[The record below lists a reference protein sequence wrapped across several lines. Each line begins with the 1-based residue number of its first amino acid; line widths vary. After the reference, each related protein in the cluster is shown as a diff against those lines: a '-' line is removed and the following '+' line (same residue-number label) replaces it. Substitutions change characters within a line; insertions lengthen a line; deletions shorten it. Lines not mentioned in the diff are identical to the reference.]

1 MIEITQSQRSTTLLK
16 RGSKAIALLVILL
29 GCFVLVGWMFE
40 IEAIKGGF
48 LGNAAAMKVNTAI
61 GFILSGSSL
70 WLLQT
75 QPGTLWSRFAAQ
87 AIAIIV
93 ALIGLLTS
101 TQYLFGWDLG
111 IDQLVF
117 HDTSPSAGKFPPGR
131 MGFNTS
137 ASFAFMG
144 GALWSSRQQC
154 HSYRVAQILTLFVGI
169 VAFQTLVGY
178 AYQVPLFQGL
188 TTYTPQMPLPTA
200 LTFIM
205 LCGAVLSE
213 NPEQGV
219 MRFFASTNPNYI
231 ITRRLI
237 LAAISIP
244 LILGWV
250 ILTAQRSGYLDAEFA
265 LTLLIIQIIIAFA
278 ILILLNIVVVERMS
292 TKQQAALRESD
303 ERLSL
308 ALDAAKLGSWDWN
321 LVCGTVTWSAQHER
335 LFGMACGSFNGTYQ
349 GFLDRIYPGD
359 REGVIETIERV
370 WVNQEEYSQEFRI
383 LLADKSIRWIATKG
397 QFVYDEN
404 GRAIRMTGVCMDI
417 TATKQLQQE
426 EKQLLELEQAA
437 RAKSETANR
446 MKDEFLCI
454 LSHELRTPLNSILG
468 WSKLLRTR
476 SLEPTKV
483 TYGLE
488 TIERNAKA
496 QFQIVDDLLDVSRII
511 QAKLLLDIHEINL
524 ISVIDAAIATMHPAS
539 VAKNIKIET
548 VYSPCVSTIMADF
561 TRLQQ
566 VVWNLLS
573 NAIKF
578 TPSGGYVKVSLE
590 QVGSSVHIYISDTG
604 KGISAQFIPYV
615 FDRFSQEDRSLT
627 RAYGGLGLGLAIVRS
642 LVELHGG
649 TVDVKSAGEGLGA
662 RFLVKLPIKPAV
674 EITKNI
680 ELQSDSDSDDCLRC

>member
-1 MIEITQSQRSTTLLK
+1 MIEINQSQRSTTLLK
-16 RGSKAIALLVILL
+16 ISSKAIALLVIIV
-29 GCFVLVGWMFE
+29 GCLVLAGWIFE

-48 LGNAAAMKVNTAI
+48 LGNMTAMKVNTAI
-61 GFILSGSSL
+61 AFILSGLSL

-75 QPGTLWSRFAAQ
+75 QLGTFWSRFAAQ
-87 AIAIIV
+87 AIALVV

-117 HDTSPSAGKFPPGR
+117 HDTSPSVEKFPPGR

-137 ASFAFMG
+137 ASFALMG
-144 GALWSSRQQC
+144 SALWSYRLKC
-154 HSYRVAQILTLFVGI
+154 HSYRAAQILALFAGV

-178 AYQVPLFQGL
+178 AYHVPLFQGL
-188 TTYTPQMPLPTA
+188 TEYTPEMPLSTA
-200 LTFIM
+200 VTFII
-205 LCGAVLSE
+205 LCGGVLSQ
-213 NPEQGV
+213 NPQQGV
-219 MRFFASTNPNYI
+219 MRFFASTNPSHI
-231 ITRRLI
+231 ITRRL
-237 LAAISIP
+237 LLTAISVP

-250 ILTAQRSGYLDAEFA
+250 ILEGQRRGYLDAEFA
-265 LTLLIIQIIIAFA
+265 ITLLIIQIIIAFA
-278 ILILLNIVVVERMS
+278 ILILLNVLLVERMS
-292 TKQQAALRESD
+292 TEQQTALRESN

-321 LVCGTVTWSAQHER
+321 LLSGTVTWSAQHER
-335 LFGMACGSFNGTYQ
+335 LFGKAPGSFNVTYQ
-349 GFLDRIYPGD
+349 GFLDCIYPSD
-359 REGVIETIERV
+359 RESVIEKIERV
-370 WVNQEEYSQEFRI
+370 RANQEEYSQEFRI

-397 QFVYDEN
+397 QFFYDEN
-404 GRAIRMTGVCMDI
+404 GRAIRMSGVCMDI
-417 TATKQLQQE
+417 TASKQLEQE
-426 EKQLLELEQAA
+426 QKQLLELEQVA

-446 MKDEFLCI
+446 MKDEFLSI

-476 SLEPTKV
+476 SFKPAKV

-496 QFQIVDDLLDVSRII
+496 QLQIIDDLLDVSRII
-511 QAKLLLDIHEINL
+511 QAKLLLDISEINL
-524 ISVIDAAIATMHPAS
+524 ISVIDAAIATMHPAA

-548 VYSPCVSTIMADF
+548 VYSPCVSPIMGDF
-561 TRLQQ
+561 NRLQQ

-590 QVGSSVHIYISDTG
+590 QVGKSVHIYISDTG
-604 KGISAQFIPYV
+604 KGISPQFLPYV

-649 TVDVKSAGEGLGA
+649 TVDVKSPGEGLGS
-662 RFLVKLPIKPAV
+662 RFLVKLPIR
-674 EITKNI
+674 
-680 ELQSDSDSDDCLRC
+680 SDD

>member
-1 MIEITQSQRSTTLLK
+1 MIEINQSQRSTTLLK
-16 RGSKAIALLVILL
+16 ISSKAIALLVIIV
-29 GCFVLVGWMFE
+29 GCLVLAGWIFE
-40 IEAIKGGF
+40 IEAIKGDF
-48 LGNAAAMKVNTAI
+48 LGNMTAMKVNTAI
-61 GFILSGSSL
+61 AFILSGLSL

-75 QPGTLWSRFAAQ
+75 PLGTFWSRFAAQ
-87 AIAIIV
+87 AIALVV

-117 HDTSPSAGKFPPGR
+117 HDTSPSVEKFPPGR

-137 ASFAFMG
+137 ASFALIG
-144 GALWSSRQQC
+144 GALWSYRLQC
-154 HSYRVAQILTLFVGI
+154 HSYRAAQILALFAGI

-178 AYQVPLFQGL
+178 AYHVPLFQGL
-188 TTYTPQMPLPTA
+188 TAYTPQMPLSTA
-200 LTFIM
+200 LTFII
-205 LCGAVLSE
+205 LCGGVLSQ
-213 NPEQGV
+213 NPEQGI
-219 MRFFASTNPNYI
+219 MRFFASTNPSHI
-231 ITRRLI
+231 ITRRLL
-237 LAAISIP
+237 LAAISVP

-250 ILTAQRSGYLDAEFA
+250 ILEGQRRGYLDAEFA
-265 LTLLIIQIIIAFA
+265 ITLLIIQIIIAFA
-278 ILILLNIVVVERMS
+278 ILILLNVLLVERMS
-292 TKQQAALRESD
+292 TEQQTALRESN

-321 LVCGTVTWSAQHER
+321 LLSGTVTWSAEHER
-335 LFGMACGSFNGTYQ
+335 LFGMAPGSFNGTYQ
-349 GFLDRIYPGD
+349 GFLDCIYPSD
-359 REGVIETIERV
+359 RESVIEKIERV
-370 WVNQEEYSQEFRI
+370 QANQEEYSQEFRI
-383 LLADKSIRWIATKG
+383 LLADKSIRWIATRG
-397 QFVYDEN
+397 QFFYDEN
-404 GRAIRMTGVCMDI
+404 GRAIRMSGVCMDI
-417 TATKQLQQE
+417 TASKQLEQE
-426 EKQLLELEQAA
+426 QKQLLELEQVAH
-437 RAKSETANR
+437 AKSETANR
-446 MKDEFLCI
+446 MKDEFLSI

-476 SLEPTKV
+476 SFEPTKV

-496 QFQIVDDLLDVSRII
+496 QLQIIDDLLDVSRII
-511 QAKLLLDIHEINL
+511 QAKLLLDISEINL
-524 ISVIDAAIATMHPAS
+524 ISVIDAAIATMHPAA

-548 VYSPCVSTIMADF
+548 VYSPCVSPIMADF
-561 TRLQQ
+561 NRLQQ

-590 QVGSSVHIYISDTG
+590 QVGKSVHIYISDTG
-604 KGISAQFIPYV
+604 KGISPQFIPYV

-662 RFLVKLPIKPAV
+662 RFLVKLPIR
-674 EITKNI
+674 
-680 ELQSDSDSDDCLRC
+680 SDD